1 MPQLSIPYRSQW
13 AADAALNNS
22 DCGPTCIAMILNH
35 FGVALTP
42 DGVYVHLPTKGPNDF
57 TSCTELINVANA
69 YQIMASY
76 YRYGEQM
83 EAFNSLHAFIDAG
96 APLIALVKY
105 APWKATTGNLYNGGH
120 FVVVTGYDSGHI
132 FMHDPLFGLWIK
144 TPNKGAHYAMTNEL
158 FAAGWGGFPS
168 DENPN
173 WACIVFGKSG
183 VPVRPAPMQPPAKPA
198 PPPPM
203 PAKPIPQPPQ
213 SPPTQPAPAQ
223 PPPPMQRP
231 PIQPAQLTE
240 DVKRRIRALAAYRWT
255 TPPNFDD
262 SGDTQLW
269 LDNLGDW
276 GLAYDTHVVQAG
288 NTLVG
293 LAARYYGEQHRWPAI
308 KAYNKLQRE
317 GLWLGETILIPQLG
331 ESGAHVN
338 PLLPSDT
345 IFVLESMSLE
355 SVQPPL
361 DYDALSSN
369 SIGIGFVDG

>member
-168 DENPN
+168 DENQTGRVLCLANRAYPYDLHLCN
-173 WACIVFGKSG
+173 RQQN
-183 VPVRPAPMQPPAKPA
+183 RPH
-198 PPPPM
+198 
-203 PAKPIPQPPQ
+203 
-213 SPPTQPAPAQ
+213 
-223 PPPPMQRP
+223 
-231 PIQPAQLTE
+231 
-240 DVKRRIRALAAYRWT
+240 RRRCQQNRSR
-255 TPPNFDD
+255 NHH
-262 SGDTQLW
+262 S
-269 LDNLGDW
+269 
-276 GLAYDTHVVQAG
+276 
-288 NTLVG
+288 
-293 LAARYYGEQHRWPAI
+293 RRQHNQHLHNRRHPC
-308 KAYNKLQRE
+308 
-317 GLWLGETILIPQLG
+317 
-331 ESGAHVN
+331 
-338 PLLPSDT
+338 SDRQ
-345 IFVLESMSLE
+345 FS
-355 SVQPPL
+355 QH
-361 DYDALSSN
+361 N
-369 SIGIGFVDG
+369 